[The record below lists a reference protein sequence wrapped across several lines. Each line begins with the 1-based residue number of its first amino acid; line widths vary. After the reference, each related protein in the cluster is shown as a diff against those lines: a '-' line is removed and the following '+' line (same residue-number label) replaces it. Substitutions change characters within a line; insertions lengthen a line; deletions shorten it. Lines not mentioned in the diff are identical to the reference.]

1 MAVVSKPTTENDE
14 RLELLPLP
22 SPVAAEDPPPVEPER
37 PLPMEC
43 CDSGCDSCV
52 HDVYADE
59 VQHYR
64 ELLAAWQERNPGR
77 SPG

>member
-1 MAVVSKPTTENDE
+1 M
-14 RLELLPLP
+14 PLP
-22 SPVAAEDPPPVEPER
+22 QPATVDDPRPVEPER

-59 VQHYR
+59 VRHYR
-64 ELLAAWQERNPGR
+64 ELLAAWQDRNPGR
-77 SPG
+77 SAG

>member
-1 MAVVSKPTTENDE
+1 MAVVSKPTTETDQP
-14 RLELLPLP
+14 LDILPLP
-22 SPVAAEDPPPVEPER
+22 GPASTEDPPPLEPER

-59 VQHYR
+59 FRHYR
-64 ELLAAWQERNPGR
+64 EMLAAWQERNPGR
-77 SPG
+77 SAG